1 MDTIYRYY
9 KVESRH
15 IVLFKSILEGY
26 EGLVVVRT
34 VHADTGIIQLLI
46 SPDLLNDLET
56 ILAHL
61 RSTMRII
68 PISDSGLSL
77 VEDSNNPFY
86 EDEDYS

>member
-86 EDEDYS
+86 EDEGYS